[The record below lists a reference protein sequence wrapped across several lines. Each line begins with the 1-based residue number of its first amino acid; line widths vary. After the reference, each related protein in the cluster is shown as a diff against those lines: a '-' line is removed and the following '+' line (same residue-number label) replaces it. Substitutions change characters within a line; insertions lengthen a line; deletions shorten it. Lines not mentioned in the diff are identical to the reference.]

1 MRWCHWYSFWK
12 VQRKRKLESYSAIH
26 LLDESEMSRRREILD
41 NFKIFKIFKIFWKFQ
56 FFSSNL
62 HTNIIYGRLRQG
74 SRLDESFR
82 RKPGWRF
89 TAGFEYGCSWQ
100 LVGTEKNFNLFIIL
114 GAFFFK
120 LMNSFTMRRC
130 HWYFSRKVQKKRKP
144 GSYLAIHFLD
154 ESKMSRTRQIW
165 VNLVIFKI
173 FKIFWKFQFFF

>member
-1 MRWCHWYSFWK
+1 
-12 VQRKRKLESYSAIH
+12 
-26 LLDESEMSRRREILD
+26 MSRTRQIWVNLV
-41 NFKIFKIFKIFWKFQ
+41 IFKIFKIFWKFQ

-100 LVGTEKNFNLFIIL
+100 LVGTEKNFDLFIIL

-120 LMNSFTMRRC
+120 LMNSFIMRWC
-130 HWYFSRKVQKKRKP
+130 HWYFSRKVQRKRKL
-144 GSYLAIHFLD
+144 GSYSAIHLLD
-154 ESKMSRTRQIW
+154 ESEMSRTREILD
-165 VNLVIFKI
+165 NFKIFKI
-173 FKIFWKFQFFF
+173 FKIFWKFQFFLQIYILI